1 MGGKLGQNGKKLVP
15 DLCLRGGTS
24 SKILKMSS
32 TTTSTMNTSSAAA
45 PKKVAKKASV
55 PASSTPAVAA
65 PVATPAPAATP
76 EKKVVAK
83 KATDA
88 TPAPAVAAPTP
99 VETPALTTD
108 ATTERTLADEVK
120 DLQDELTKIRDSAS
134 AALSALKRVTKR
146 AAQDVK
152 DARKNRR
159 RRSENT
165 DEPRKPSNFEIMV
178 PISDELSIFLGGG
191 KNNQMTRA
199 QVTKAISKYVNDHSL
214 RTGRVISPDA
224 GLRKLLNIADGSSV
238 ELNMFNLQSFLRHH
252 YLKPAVPAT
261 KA

>member
-1 MGGKLGQNGKKLVP
+1 
-15 DLCLRGGTS
+15 
-24 SKILKMSS
+24 
-32 TTTSTMNTSSAAA
+32 MNTSSAAA

-55 PASSTPAVAA
+55 PASTTPAVVVATPAVAAPAVEKKVAAKKAAETTPA
-65 PVATPAPAATP
+65 PVATPAPAVDATP
-76 EKKVVAK
+76 
-83 KATDA
+83 ATDA
-88 TPAPAVAAPTP
+88 TP
-99 VETPALTTD
+99 
-108 ATTERTLADEVK
+108 ERTLADEVK

-134 AALSALKRVTKR
+134 AALSALKRVQKR

-199 QVTKAISKYVNDHSL
+199 QVTKSISKYVNDHTL
-214 RTGRVISPDA
+214 RTGRVIAPDA
-224 GLRKLLNIADGSSV
+224 PLRKLLNIADGSSV

-252 YLKPAVPAT
+252 YLKPAAPAT

>member
-1 MGGKLGQNGKKLVP
+1 
-15 DLCLRGGTS
+15 
-24 SKILKMSS
+24 
-32 TTTSTMNTSSAAA
+32 MNTSSAAA

-55 PASSTPAVAA
+55 PASSTPAVA
-65 PVATPAPAATP
+65 VATPAVAVATP
-76 EKKVVAK
+76 AVAAPAVEKKVVAK
-83 KATDA
+83 KAA
-88 TPAPAVAAPTP
+88 ESTPAPVAAPTP
-99 VETPALTTD
+99 VEAAAPATD

-134 AALSALKRVTKR
+134 AALSALKRLTKR

-199 QVTKAISKYVNDHSL
+199 QVTKAISKYVNDHNL
-214 RTGRVISPDA
+214 RTGRVIAPDA

-252 YLKPAVPAT
+252 YLKPAAPAT

>member
-1 MGGKLGQNGKKLVP
+1 VV
-15 DLCLRGGTS
+15 T
-24 SKILKMSS
+24 
-32 TTTSTMNTSSAAA
+32 
-45 PKKVAKKASV
+45 KKATET
-55 PASSTPAVAA
+55 TPAPVVAA
-65 PVATPAPAATP
+65 PETTPAPAP
-76 EKKVVAK
+76 
-83 KATDA
+83 ATDA
-88 TPAPAVAAPTP
+88 SV
-99 VETPALTTD
+99 
-108 ATTERTLADEVK
+108 ERTLADEVK

-134 AALSALKRVTKR
+134 SALSALKRLTKR

-199 QVTKAISKYVNDHSL
+199 QVTKSISKYVNDHSL
-214 RTGRVISPDA
+214 RTGRVIAPDA
-224 GLRKLLNIADGSSV
+224 PLRKLLNIADGSSV

-252 YLKPAVPAT
+252 YLKPAASAT

>member
-1 MGGKLGQNGKKLVP
+1 
-15 DLCLRGGTS
+15 
-24 SKILKMSS
+24 MSS

-55 PASSTPAVAA
+55 PVSTAPAVAA
-65 PVATPAPAATP
+65 PVATPAPAATS

-83 KATDA
+83 KATETTPAPVA
-88 TPAPAVAAPTP
+88 TPAPAVDAAP
-99 VETPALTTD
+99 ATD
-108 ATTERTLADEVK
+108 ASVERTLADEVK

-134 AALSALKRVTKR
+134 AALSALKRVQKR
-146 AAQDVK
+146 ASQDVK

-178 PISDELSIFLGGG
+178 PISDELSTFLGGG

-199 QVTKAISKYVNDHSL
+199 QVTKSISKYVNDHNL
-214 RTGRVISPDA
+214 RTGRVIAPDA
-224 GLRKLLNIADGSSV
+224 ALRKLLNIADGSSV

-252 YLKPAVPAT
+252 YLKPAASAT